1 MEVIMTYQLPLE
13 ISREESIWM
22 ARSSMIQG
30 LLVTG
35 ETLDQL
41 FAELPAVA
49 QALFEVCREK
59 GWTFIQGAPEVQPND
74 IVWVFQLPQP
84 VLQVA

>member
-1 MEVIMTYQLPLE
+1 MTYQLPLE
-13 ISREESIWM
+13 ISREEEIWM
-22 ARSSMIQG
+22 ARSSAIQG

-59 GWTFIQGAPEVQPND
+59 GWTFIPDAPDVQPDD
-74 IVWVFQLPQP
+74 ILWVFQLPHP
-84 VLQVA
+84 LLQAA